1 MKIAIVYTGIPRLIE
16 RSSSYFKDRMI
27 GGNDIDI
34 FSYVW
39 QCEEYKELDLH
50 YEHKVLQY
58 QKPIDFFS
66 KYTRTS
72 VNVYSHW
79 YGLQMASKSFQ
90 SYVDTN
96 KIKYD
101 LIVRT
106 RHDIALYNK
115 IDFHSLDNNLLHVAD
130 CHWPNHHL
138 FDDNLMI
145 LNQENYFNIFGN
157 IYDWYEERNGS
168 HDYFDIPEQK
178 LQDYLLHKNML
189 HKVVRNQNL
198 DFVLTRG
205 IR

>member
-1 MKIAIVYTGIPRLIE
+1 MKIALVYTGIPRLIE
-16 RSSSYFKDRMI
+16 QSSSYFKDRMI
-27 GGNDIDI
+27 GDNDVDI

-39 QCEEYKELDLH
+39 QCEEYKELDIH
-50 YEHKVLQY
+50 YRHKVLLY
-58 QKPIDFFS
+58 QEPIDFFS
-66 KYTRTS
+66 KYNRTN

-79 YGLQMASKSFQ
+79 YGLQMGARSFQ
-90 SYVDTN
+90 SYVETN

-115 IDFHSLDNNLLHVAD
+115 IDFHSLDDNLLHVAD

-157 IYDWYEERNGS
+157 IYDWYEERSGS
-168 HDYFDIPEQK
+168 HNYFDIPEQK
-178 LQDYLLHKNML
+178 LQDYLTYKNML

-198 DFVLTRG
+198 DFILTRG
-205 IR
+205 LY